1 MIRLFRKTRVKLI
14 TENKLSKYLIYAIG
28 EVLIV
33 IVGILIA
40 IQINNWNLER
50 QAEIKINRLLL
61 EIKNNLPDEIESAEL
76 IINWY
81 NHKDTLLT
89 RVKQR
94 NVIREEFNSPPPW
107 STIRTPQW
115 ALFGYG
121 NGYSLNKNAYNNLV
135 QISDQI
141 PAKYDS
147 LFIALT
153 WLYIDINDWIKER
166 ESKLLDKYYTLEAYL
181 TQNKDF
187 FSDLWQQKALSDN
200 AIDYFM
206 NDPIYLNWVYEIHD
220 DYMQHQNS
228 LKEFVIYAKEARSQ
242 IEELELKDD

>member
-1 MIRLFRKTRVKLI
+1 MIRLFRKTRLNLL
-14 TENKLSKYLIYAIG
+14 TDNKLAKYFMYAFG

-33 IVGILIA
+33 IIGILIA
-40 IQINNWNLER
+40 IQINNWNQHR

-61 EIKNNLPDEIESAEL
+61 DIKNNLPDEIELADSD
-76 IINWY
+76 INWY

-94 NVIREEFNSPPPW
+94 NVTRQEFNSPPPW
-107 STIRTPQW
+107 SSIRTPQW
-115 ALFGYG
+115 ALFAYG
-121 NGYSLNKNAYNNLV
+121 NKYSLNKNAYNNLV

-147 LFIALT
+147 LFMALSR
-153 WLYIDINDWIKER
+153 LYIDINDRVNER
-166 ESKLLDKYYTLEAYL
+166 ELKLLDKYYTLKAYL

-187 FSDLWQQKALSDN
+187 YSDLWQEKALSDN

-206 NDPIYLNWVYEIHD
+206 NDPIYLNWVYEIDAYYQAHKR
-220 DYMQHQNS
+220 S
-228 LKEFVIYAKEARSQ
+228 LIAFVEYATKVLNQ
-242 IEELELKDD
+242 IDELELRVD